1 MVPASSGDGVRGNV
15 WSGTVLDNSITQ
27 LGTKMTG
34 LSIDEEAKRNFLS
47 DHKDKMQPF
56 ADVDDSSDDFLL
68 TAQGGLKGTS
78 KPIFYR
84 VRLNENKVWGPKG
97 ATPLTKDNLKGFTY
111 KMSFAVRSENEIS
124 SPSNFI
130 ILIFSYHIAPN
141 FCLFDFT
148 KVWICNQGNKRGAG
162 HQVRQEAVESSFAC
176 TEASSYNDGWKEIH
190 SS

>member
-27 LGTKMTG
+27 LGTKMAG

-56 ADVDDSSDDFLL
+56 ADVDDLSDDFLL

-111 KMSFAVRSENEIS
+111 QMSFAVRSEKEIS

-130 ILIFSYHIAPN
+130 I
-141 FCLFDFT
+141 
-148 KVWICNQGNKRGAG
+148 
-162 HQVRQEAVESSFAC
+162 
-176 TEASSYNDGWKEIH
+176 
-190 SS
+190 